1 MMAKKI
7 IYICFIFCLGVLPV
21 NASIDIEQL
30 SLREKIGQMLIIG
43 FDGAKVTEQSG
54 IIQAIK
60 RDNLGGVILFDY
72 NFQTQTFEKNIS
84 SPKQVKILNHSLQ
97 QAAQE
102 GDQKH
107 HRPDLPLLISVDYEG
122 GKVNRLKP
130 NYGFPETFSAQK
142 FATLSQPQA
151 QQEALQMAHTL
162 KNSGFNGDFAP
173 VLDESLASLIAFLSV
188 FISTVSLTPPIAPTG
203 RIVELAPSRPE

>member
-84 SPKQVKILNHSLQ
+84 SPKQVKILNH
-97 QAAQE
+97 
-102 GDQKH
+102 H
-107 HRPDLPLLISVDYEG
+107 
-122 GKVNRLKP
+122 
-130 NYGFPETFSAQK
+130 
-142 FATLSQPQA
+142 
-151 QQEALQMAHTL
+151 
-162 KNSGFNGDFAP
+162 
-173 VLDESLASLIAFLSV
+173 
-188 FISTVSLTPPIAPTG
+188 
-203 RIVELAPSRPE
+203 